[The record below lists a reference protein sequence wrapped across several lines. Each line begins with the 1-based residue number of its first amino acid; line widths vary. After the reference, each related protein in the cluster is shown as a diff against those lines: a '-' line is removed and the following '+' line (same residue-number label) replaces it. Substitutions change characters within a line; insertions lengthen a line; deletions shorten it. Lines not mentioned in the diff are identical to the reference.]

1 MTFEVED
8 IERTWNFLINR
19 KATPISGIIDVQEGG
34 GRYQHFSITTPIGD
48 VAFRFVQK
56 TDFEGFAPGFTSL
69 AIPAGTPLNPM
80 GFKKVDHVTNNAMSM
95 ASVTLW
101 MEHVMGMEQC
111 WEIEFH
117 TDDINEGASSGTG
130 LKSIV
135 MWDPRSGIK
144 FPVNE
149 PLQPFFKEGQI
160 NTFVEDNYGPGI
172 QHIALEVDDA
182 VTTVR
187 ELTSRGVKFLDT
199 PSVYYDLAPER
210 LQERGVDVT
219 QIAHSLENDLK
230 PHGIL
235 IDGCPENNYLIQ
247 VFLKDAA
254 TAYGDPSAGPFFYEI
269 IQRCGDDGF
278 GEGNFRALF
287 ESIEREQAE

>member
-1 MTFEVED
+1 
-8 IERTWNFLINR
+8 
-19 KATPISGIIDVQEGG
+19 
-34 GRYQHFSITTPIGD
+34 
-48 VAFRFVQK
+48 
-56 TDFEGFAPGFTSL
+56 
-69 AIPAGTPLNPM
+69 M

-135 MWDPRSGIK
+135 MWDPRSGIVS
-144 FPVNE
+144 VNE

-160 NTFVEDNYGPGI
+160 NTFVEDNHGPGI

-187 ELTSRGVKFLDT
+187 ELARRGVKFLDT
-199 PSVYYDLAPER
+199 PGVYYDLAPER
-210 LQERGVDVT
+210 LRERGVDVPNRSQPRERPQT
-219 QIAHSLENDLK
+219 PMAFDRRLPGKQLPHPSLPQRRCHRVRRPVRRTVLLRNHSAVW
-230 PHGIL
+230 G
-235 IDGCPENNYLIQ
+235 
-247 VFLKDAA
+247 
-254 TAYGDPSAGPFFYEI
+254 
-269 IQRCGDDGF
+269 
-278 GEGNFRALF
+278 
-287 ESIEREQAE
+287 

>member
-1 MTFEVED
+1 
-8 IERTWNFLINR
+8 
-19 KATPISGIIDVQEGG
+19 
-34 GRYQHFSITTPIGD
+34 
-48 VAFRFVQK
+48 
-56 TDFEGFAPGFTSL
+56 
-69 AIPAGTPLNPM
+69 M

-160 NTFVEDNYGPGI
+160 NTFVEDNHGPGI

-187 ELTSRGVKFLDT
+187 ELARRGSSSWIPRGSITTSL
-199 PSVYYDLAPER
+199 PSVCGERSRRPANRSQPRERPETPWHFDRR
-210 LQERGVDVT
+210 LPGKQLPHPGVPQGRCHRVRRPVRRTVLLRD
-219 QIAHSLENDLK
+219 HSAVW
-230 PHGIL
+230 G
-235 IDGCPENNYLIQ
+235 
-247 VFLKDAA
+247 
-254 TAYGDPSAGPFFYEI
+254 
-269 IQRCGDDGF
+269 
-278 GEGNFRALF
+278 
-287 ESIEREQAE
+287 